1 MERLNLHRTRHADV
15 EQSVIRFIERNWGK
29 ERPVDIVTGNSK
41 QMKELVCRILD
52 EYQLEYKEG
61 DALGVNMGFIHVED
75 I

>member
-15 EQSVIRFIERNWGK
+15 ERSVIRFVERNWGK
-29 ERPVDIVTGNSK
+29 NIPVDIVTGNSK

-52 EYQLEYKEG
+52 EYGLEYKEG
-61 DALGVNMGFIHVED
+61 DVLGVNMGFIHVEN